1 MIELK
6 DLSYTYSRH
15 GVKALDSV
23 TGIIAPGVHL
33 LMGENGAGKSTLLRV
48 MAGLAR
54 PVGGDC
60 LLDGESTLDLR
71 PAMRRRLFFIPDDLM
86 LPTRTILEYASV
98 TAPLYPS
105 FDEDMLR
112 ANLADFGLTG
122 NERMQSLSLGQKHKT
137 LLAYAIS
144 LRPEL
149 LLLDEPANGL
159 DISSRKVMRSMMA
172 RCVGE
177 EQTVIISTHTPAD
190 LHALYDGVMMLS
202 HGNLLLCHPTWHIA
216 SRVTFRADPVPPAD
230 AIFSEPDSGRFLS
243 IVPGG
248 GEGDDVDFGLLYSA
262 LLSPARHAM
271 IELINTPDDE
281 IG

>member
-1 MIELK
+1 MIELTN
-6 DLSYTYSRH
+6 LSYTYSRH

-23 TGIIAPGVHL
+23 TGIITPGVHL

-48 MAGLAR
+48 MAGLVR
-54 PVGGDC
+54 PVEGAC
-60 LLDGESTLDLR
+60 LLDGESTCDLR
-71 PAMRRRLFFIPDDLM
+71 PAMRRRLFFIPDDLE

-98 TAPLYPS
+98 TARLYPT
-105 FDEDMLR
+105 FDPEMLR
-112 ANLADFGLTG
+112 ANLDDFGLTG
-122 NERMQSLSLGQKHKT
+122 REQLKDLSLGQKHKT
-137 LLAYAIS
+137 LLAYGIA
-144 LRPEL
+144 LRPDL

-202 HGNLLLCHPTWHIA
+202 HGHLLLCHPTWHIA
-216 SRVTFRADPVPPAD
+216 SRIAFHATPVPPAE
-230 AIFSEPDSGRFLS
+230 AIFSESDSGRFLS

-262 LLSPARHAM
+262 LLSPARDTV
-271 IELINTPDDE
+271 INLINTADDE
-281 IG
+281 LG